1 MSAKQQMLSL
11 SEPDNLR
18 SSRSRFVIM
27 GISIFKLVVTLEV
40 SLRLIQWSFWKLE
53 LTTLFTLQETHG
65 LHALEFKIV
74 AHQS

>member
-27 GISIFKLVVTLEV
+27 GISIFKSVVTLEV

-53 LTTLFTLQETHG
+53 LTTL
-65 LHALEFKIV
+65 
-74 AHQS
+74 